1 MISSKLVKS
10 RRPVA
15 FDPRLVIGL
24 ALVAASVA
32 GVVGLV
38 TAADET
44 TPVLAAS
51 VSLAPGDRVDRD
63 DLVVVDVRLAT
74 AEGHYL
80 APTDIPDEGAVV
92 TRAVGEGELVP
103 IDAIGSADG
112 LRLAS
117 LVLDV
122 GGTLAASVQPG
133 SVVDVW
139 AARELEGGRFG
150 PPAVIAS
157 GVTVVRLVDSDSI
170 VAGSET
176 TAVEVLVP
184 KSRIARVLEA
194 AANSDAVSVIPAAIP
209 VR

>member
-1 MISSKLVKS
+1 MTKK
-10 RRPVA
+10 RRSLA

-32 GVVGLV
+32 GVVALV
-38 TAADET
+38 SAADET
-44 TPVLAAS
+44 TEVLSAGEALS
-51 VSLAPGDRVDRD
+51 PGDRVGADE
-63 DLVVVDVRLAT
+63 LVVVDVRLA
-74 AEGHYL
+74 AAAGHYL
-80 APTDIPDEGAVV
+80 VPGDVPEEGLVV
-92 TRAVGEGELVP
+92 SRAVGEGELVP
-103 IDAIGSADG
+103 VDAVGSAAG

-133 SVVDVW
+133 SLVDVW
-139 AARELEGGRFG
+139 AAREREGGGFG
-150 PPAVIAS
+150 PPVVIAS
-157 GVTVVRLVDSDSI
+157 GATVVRLVESESI
-170 VAGSET
+170 VSGGAT

-194 AANSDAVSVIPAAIP
+194 AANSDAVSIVPAAIP

>member
-1 MISSKLVKS
+1 M
-10 RRPVA
+10 A

-24 ALVAASVA
+24 GLVAASVA

-44 TPVLAAS
+44 TQVLAAAEP
-51 VSLAPGDRVDRD
+51 LAPGDRVERD
-63 DLVVVDVRLAT
+63 DLVVMDVRLAT
-74 AEGHYL
+74 AEAHYL
-80 APTDIPDEGAVV
+80 APADLPDEGAVV
-92 TRAVGEGELVP
+92 TRAVGEGELIP
-103 IDAIGSADG
+103 ADAMGSADG

-122 GGTLAASVQPG
+122 GGALAASVQPG

-139 AARELEGGRFG
+139 AARELESGRFG

-157 GVTVVRLVDSDSI
+157 GATVVRLVDSDSI
-170 VAGSET
+170 VSGSET

-194 AANSDAVSVIPAAIP
+194 AANSDAVSIVPAAIP